1 MGTACSWVGLLQS
14 SWRERKHFCFSGFL
28 LKLVF
33 FSFVG
38 CVRVRTGW
46 LNSQQVSYKITAGS
60 CDCVLLLKSFSNW
73 AFNVFHT
80 GLRTIVVAS
89 ARHCFPS
96 KVAGNV
102 ICSFHHRCSERVWAR
117 IRGLIELSSSTLAQS
132 HRRHRRLCYDSMWVL
147 NLVNGW
153 LRWVALTMLLWS
165 VWCACCFLYTG
176 AVVTADEDCVL
187 HVSTGQDNN
196 TKGQALLASFVID
209 MCKIL
214 LMLNE

>member
-1 MGTACSWVGLLQS
+1 MFVFLD
-14 SWRERKHFCFSGFL
+14 FL

-33 FSFVG
+33 FSFIG

-46 LNSQQVSYKITAGS
+46 LYSQQVSYKITAGS
-60 CDCVLLLKSFSNW
+60 CDCVLLSKSFLNW

-96 KVAGNV
+96 KVAGNG
-102 ICSFHHRCSERVWAR
+102 IFPFHHRYSERVWAR
-117 IRGLIELSSSTLAQS
+117 IRRLIELSSSTLAQS

-165 VWCACCFLYTG
+165 VNWCACFLYTG
-176 AVVTADEDCVL
+176 AVVTADEDCFL

-196 TKGQALLASFVID
+196 TKGQARARSLVIT

-214 LMLNE
+214 LIFDE